1 MKTIDFNIKFREKIE
16 KGTYKVTW
24 NNLPVRIICWDRKG
38 ARTPD
43 ATTPLPILALADC
56 GVYDKILR
64 VTEDGTA
71 FDIHLTNRYF
81 PLESKLQ
88 VTYQD
93 LPNKLTRVKYC
104 LAKADVFTDNLMK
117 EYGYTWD
124 NNKSYYYNRIA
135 FINSYSKRYMNQF
148 YRKLK
153 LSDHWEYDDEEDW
166 NLNFKEGDY
175 VECIYNDGPW
185 VLTIGDIYK
194 IIYIEQP
201 GRITIESIKD
211 DRALTI
217 GETDFIDMFK
227 HSDSDKKELEK
238 IEPKF
243 HEGDYLEMDGRVL
256 HITEIAEDGYIT
268 EDCEFIPFSICE
280 EEAHLWSIQDAKDG
294 DVLFTSSTASHET
307 FVFKGIDEKG
317 NVKCYFAYD
326 SEDGFREGTYH
337 FIGRATKCKPATKE
351 WRDLLFQKMKGAG
364 YEWNDEKKELKK
376 INDKFDFSTLKPFT
390 PVLART
396 GDHQTWFPYIYV
408 EYRGLWSRSPFIM
421 LNMPNEGFAQC
432 VPFEGNEHLMGTID
446 PIPPYYDIRKKK

>member
-38 ARTPD
+38 VRTPD

-64 VTEDGTA
+64 VTEDGTV

-81 PLESKLQ
+81 PLEFKLQ

-93 LPNKLTRVKYC
+93 LPGKLTRVKYC

-117 EYGYTWD
+117 EYGYEYD
-124 NNKSYYYNRIA
+124 NNKSHYYNRIG
-135 FINSYSKRYMNQF
+135 FINDFAKRYMNLF

-153 LSDHWEYDDEEDW
+153 LSNHWEYDDEEDW

-175 VECIYNDGPW
+175 VECICNDAPW

-194 IIYIEQP
+194 ILYVEQSGYIT
-201 GRITIESIKD
+201 RVTIKDIKD
-211 DRALTI
+211 DRTLTI
-217 GETDFIDMFK
+217 GESDFIDMFK
-227 HSDSDKKELEK
+227 H
-238 IEPKF
+238 
-243 HEGDYLEMDGRVL
+243 
-256 HITEIAEDGYIT
+256 
-268 EDCEFIPFSICE
+268 
-280 EEAHLWSIQDAKDG
+280 WSIQDAKDG

-307 FVFKGIDEKG
+307 FVFKGIDENG
-317 NVKCYFAYD
+317 NAKCYFAYD

-337 FIGRATKCKPATKE
+337 FIGSATNCKPATKE

-364 YEWNDEKKELKK
+364 YEWNAEKKELKK
-376 INDKFDFSTLKPFT
+376 INDKFDFSRMKPFT

-396 GDHQTWFPYIYV
+396 EDNQTWFPHFFKSYHPQNHLGEFHMIDCQHIY
-408 EYRGLWSRSPFIM
+408 S
-421 LNMPNEGFAQC
+421 QC

-446 PIPPYYDIRKKK
+446 QIPPFYDIRKNK